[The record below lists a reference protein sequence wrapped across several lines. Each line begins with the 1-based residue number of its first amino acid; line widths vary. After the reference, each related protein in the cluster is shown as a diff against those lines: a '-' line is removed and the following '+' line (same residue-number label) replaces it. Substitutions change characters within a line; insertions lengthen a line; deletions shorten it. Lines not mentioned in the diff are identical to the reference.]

1 MLSHAVMFLVV
12 GLMVGALNLAGVPS
26 VAVRIPWNL
35 FLIGTL
41 LVSIY
46 VVAGRTVQ
54 VAWLGAVR
62 LSDGFRR
69 DDLVPTYICTQG
81 GRSDER

>member
-12 GLMVGALNLAGVPS
+12 GLVAGALNLAGVPS
-26 VAVRIPWNL
+26 DAVQIPWIL
-35 FLIGTL
+35 LLIGTL

-46 VVAGRTVQ
+46 VVAGRTVH

-69 DDLVPTYICTQG
+69 ADLVPT
-81 GRSDER
+81 